1 MTTEACITKQAKGLG
16 FFERYL
22 TVWVVLC
29 IVAGIVLGKIAPG
42 LAKSL
47 DAMAIYVGTARRS
60 SRSPSRCACS
70 S

>member
-1 MTTEACITKQAKGLG
+1 MDKACITKQPQGLG

-29 IVAGIVLGKIAPG
+29 IGAGIVLGKVAPQ
-42 LAKSL
+42 ASP
-47 DAMAIYVGTARRS
+47 ASWTAWPSTWTARRW
-60 SRSPSRCACS
+60 SRSPSRSACS